1 MTITDYLSL
10 ISILISILALVYT
23 YKSNTKR
30 FELADQYKKDLLNWY
45 QDTIRILLNIRGR
58 VASGRFDWS
67 KNDLL
72 FSLSAQ
78 IEIGRFFL
86 PNYQTSKGK
95 DEPLAYQGNRHP
107 ALDCLV
113 NVYTELKHPKQK
125 DTNEYIKR
133 MQMRYTSVM
142 FKIIEPVRWNEQRAK
157 TMKKEVIVPTDDSKK
172 EFQKVYGNR

>member
-1 MTITDYLSL
+1 MAITDYLSL

-72 FSLSAQ
+72 FSLLSNLQ
-78 IEIGRFFL
+78 
-86 PNYQTSKGK
+86 GK
-95 DEPLAYQGNRHP
+95 R
-107 ALDCLV
+107 
-113 NVYTELKHPKQK
+113 
-125 DTNEYIKR
+125 
-133 MQMRYTSVM
+133 
-142 FKIIEPVRWNEQRAK
+142 
-157 TMKKEVIVPTDDSKK
+157 
-172 EFQKVYGNR
+172 